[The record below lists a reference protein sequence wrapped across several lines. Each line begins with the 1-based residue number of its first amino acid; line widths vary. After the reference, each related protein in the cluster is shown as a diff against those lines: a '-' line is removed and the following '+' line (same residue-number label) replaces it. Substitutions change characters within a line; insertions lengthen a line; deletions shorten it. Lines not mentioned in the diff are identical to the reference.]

1 MGAEKDIIVAVELG
15 STAIRGIAG
24 KREPDGTMRI
34 LAISQEETN
43 DSIRKGLVDNIDKTT
58 QAISHVVKKINEE
71 LGITTKR
78 IFVGLSGQS
87 LKTMENKVPYQFA
100 QQTIIDN
107 KIIDQLKEINNSVVY
122 PQAKIHD
129 VIPQEY
135 KIGNRHIQD
144 PVGMQCEQIE
154 ARFINVVARNGM
166 SENVERC
173 VKNAGLEV
181 ADLFISPICLADCL
195 LTANEKRSGCALV
208 DIGADT
214 TTISV
219 YYSNILRHLVVI
231 PLGGNNVTTDISTK
245 SIELGE
251 AEQLKLKY
259 GTAWHEN
266 EEEPNKNKIQ
276 ISYDRTIT
284 EGELSNITEARY
296 EEIIVNIWAHIKQYN
311 DKLLSGILLTGGA
324 SKAKN
329 LIKAITEYSQTDKQ
343 IRIAKG
349 LPLNISM
356 AYNIHIPEDN
366 NLYTLMAL
374 LMKGDQ
380 NCVGEEQEAVTLEP
394 EITAQET
401 QEPTEDIAPKQEESM
416 VEEGTNIQEEE
427 VKAEEK
433 EKPKKDGGVTKKI
446 HSMFS
451 VIKKML
457 TDPEEEEE
465 IIDEK

>member
-34 LAISQEETN
+34 LAIAQEETN

-71 LGITTKR
+71 LGISTKR
-78 IFVGLSGQS
+78 VFMGLSGQS
-87 LKTMENKVPYQFA
+87 LRTLENKVPYQFA
-100 QQTIIDN
+100 EKTLIDN
-107 KIIDQLKEINNSVVY
+107 KLIDQLKEINNGIVY

-135 KIGNRHIQD
+135 RIGNRYIQD
-144 PVGMQCEQIE
+144 PVGMQSEQIE

-166 SENVERC
+166 SENIERC

-181 ADLFISPICLADCL
+181 ADLFISPICLADSL
-195 LTANEKRSGCALV
+195 LSANEKRSGCALV

-219 YYSNILRHLVVI
+219 YYSNLLRHLVVI

-259 GTAWHEN
+259 GTAWHES
-266 EEEPNKNKIQ
+266 EEEPDKNKIQ
-276 ISYDRTIT
+276 ISFDRTIT
-284 EGELSNITEARY
+284 EGELYNITEARY
-296 EEIIVNIWAHIKQYN
+296 EEIIVNIWAHIEPYK

-329 LIKAITEYSQTDKQ
+329 LAKAITEYTQTDKQ
-343 IRIAKG
+343 IRFAKG
-349 LPLNISM
+349 LPLNIKLAS
-356 AYNIHIPEDN
+356 NIHIPEDS
-366 NLYTLMAL
+366 NLNTLMAL
-374 LMKGDQ
+374 LLKGDQ
-380 NCVGEEQEAVTLEP
+380 NCVGEAPEATEVSPVAAEESTV
-394 EITAQET
+394 EISPKED
-401 QEPTEDIAPKQEESM
+401 EPTVLEGADSQQEEKP
-416 VEEGTNIQEEE
+416 EEE
-427 VKAEEK
+427 K
-433 EKPKKDGGVTKKI
+433 KPKKDGNVKKKI
-446 HSMFS
+446 HNVFN

-465 IIDEK
+465 EITDEN

>member
-34 LAISQEETN
+34 LAFAQEETN
-43 DSIRKGLVDNIDKTT
+43 DCIRKGLVDNIDKTT
-58 QAISHVVKKINEE
+58 QAISHVIKKINEE

-87 LKTMENKVPYQFA
+87 LRTMENKVPYQFA
-100 QQTIIDN
+100 EKTIIDN
-107 KIIDQLKEINNSVVY
+107 KLIDQLKEINNGVVY

-135 KIGNRHIQD
+135 KIGNRYIQD

-154 ARFINVVARNGM
+154 ARFVNVVARNGM

-195 LTANEKRSGCALV
+195 LNANEKRSGCALV

-231 PLGGNNVTTDISTK
+231 PLGGSNVTTDISTK

-259 GTAWHEN
+259 GTAWHES
-266 EEEPNKNKIQ
+266 EEEPSKNKIQ
-276 ISYDRTIT
+276 LSYDRTIT
-284 EGELSNITEARY
+284 EGELYNITEARY

-329 LIKAITEYSQTDKQ
+329 LVKAITEYTQTDKQ
-343 IRIAKG
+343 VRLVKG
-349 LPLNISM
+349 MPMNISH
-356 AYNIHIPEDN
+356 AYNVHIPEDN
-366 NLYTLMAL
+366 NLNTLMAL
-374 LMKGDQ
+374 LLKGDQ
-380 NCVGEEQEAVTLEP
+380 NCVGETPETTTDTTPVTD
-394 EITAQET
+394 QET
-401 QEPTEDIAPKQEESM
+401 VEVTEEKAPKQEENVVAE
-416 VEEGTNIQEEE
+416 VENTTEEE
-427 VKAEEK
+427 KGE
-433 EKPKKDGGVTKKI
+433 EKPKKDGGVSKKI
-446 HSMFS
+446 RNMFG

-465 IIDEK
+465 IIDEN

>member
-34 LAISQEETN
+34 LAIAQEETN

-71 LGITTKR
+71 LGISTKR
-78 IFVGLSGQS
+78 VFMGLSGQS
-87 LKTMENKVPYQFA
+87 LRTLENKVPYQFA
-100 QQTIIDN
+100 EKTLIDN
-107 KIIDQLKEINNSVVY
+107 KLIDQLKEINNGIVY

-135 KIGNRHIQD
+135 RIGNRYIQD
-144 PVGMQCEQIE
+144 PVGMQSEQIE

-166 SENVERC
+166 SENIERC

-181 ADLFISPICLADCL
+181 ADLFISPICLADSL
-195 LTANEKRSGCALV
+195 LSANEKRSGCALV

-219 YYSNILRHLVVI
+219 YYSNLLRHLVVI

-259 GTAWHEN
+259 GTAWHES
-266 EEEPNKNKIQ
+266 EEEPDKNKIQ
-276 ISYDRTIT
+276 ISFDRTIT
-284 EGELSNITEARY
+284 EGELYNITEARY
-296 EEIIVNIWAHIKQYN
+296 EEIIVNIWAHIEPYK

-329 LIKAITEYSQTDKQ
+329 LAKAITEYTQTDKQ
-343 IRIAKG
+343 IRFAKG
-349 LPLNISM
+349 LPLNIKLAS
-356 AYNIHIPEDN
+356 NIHIPEDS
-366 NLYTLMAL
+366 NLNTLMAL
-374 LMKGDQ
+374 LLKGDQ
-380 NCVGEEQEAVTLEP
+380 NCVGEAPEATEAGPVAP
-394 EITAQET
+394 E
-401 QEPTEDIAPKQEESM
+401 EPTVEISPKEDEPTVLEGADSQQEEKP
-416 VEEGTNIQEEE
+416 EEE
-427 VKAEEK
+427 K
-433 EKPKKDGGVTKKI
+433 KPKKDGNVKKKI
-446 HSMFS
+446 HNVFN

-465 IIDEK
+465 EITDEN

>member
-58 QAISHVVKKINEE
+58 QAISHVVKKINED
-71 LGITTKR
+71 LGICTKR
-78 IFVGLSGQS
+78 VFVGLSGQS
-87 LKTMENKVPYQFA
+87 LRTLENNVPYQFA
-100 QQTIIDN
+100 EKTLIDN
-107 KIIDQLKEINNSVVY
+107 KIIDQLKEINNGVVY

-135 KIGNRHIQD
+135 KIGNRYVQD

-166 SENVERC
+166 SENIERC
-173 VKNAGLEV
+173 VKNAGLEM

-195 LTANEKRSGCALV
+195 LSANEKRSGCALV
-208 DIGADT
+208 DFGADT

-259 GTAWHEN
+259 GTAWHEP
-266 EEEPNKNKIQ
+266 EEEPNKTPIQ
-276 ISYDRTIT
+276 ISFDRTIT
-284 EGELSNITEARY
+284 EGELRNITEARY

-324 SKAKN
+324 SKAKH
-329 LIKAITEYSQTDKQ
+329 LVKAITEYTQTDKQ
-343 IRIAKG
+343 IRLTKG
-349 LPLNISM
+349 LPLNISL
-356 AYNIHIPEDN
+356 AYNVHIPEEG

-374 LMKGDQ
+374 LLKGDQ
-380 NCVGEEQEAVTLEP
+380 NCVGEAPV
-394 EITAQET
+394 ITDISSTET
-401 QEPTEDIAPKQEESM
+401 E
-416 VEEGTNIQEEE
+416 
-427 VKAEEK
+427 EEK
-433 EKPKKDGGVTKKI
+433 EKAGDDITSKQNETVIIENGNDSAEEMPSEQEKPKKNGGVKKKI
-446 HSMFS
+446 NNFFHTLNSWLS
-451 VIKKML
+451 EPE
-457 TDPEEEEE
+457 DDEEEKN
-465 IIDEK
+465 DEK

>member
-34 LAISQEETN
+34 LAFAQEETN
-43 DSIRKGLVDNIDKTT
+43 DCIRKGLVDNIDKTT
-58 QAISHVVKKINEE
+58 QAISHVIKKINEE

-87 LKTMENKVPYQFA
+87 LRTMENKVPYQFA
-100 QQTIIDN
+100 EKTIIDN
-107 KIIDQLKEINNSVVY
+107 KLIDQLKEINNGVVY

-135 KIGNRHIQD
+135 KIGNRYIQD

-154 ARFINVVARNGM
+154 ARFVNVVARNGM

-195 LTANEKRSGCALV
+195 LNANEKRSGCALV

-231 PLGGNNVTTDISTK
+231 PLGGSNVTTDISTK

-259 GTAWHEN
+259 GTAWHES
-266 EEEPNKNKIQ
+266 EEEPSKNKIQ
-276 ISYDRTIT
+276 LSYDRTIT
-284 EGELSNITEARY
+284 EGELYNITEARY

-329 LIKAITEYSQTDKQ
+329 LVKAITEYTQTDKQ
-343 IRIAKG
+343 VRLVKG
-349 LPLNISM
+349 MPMNISH
-356 AYNIHIPEDN
+356 AYNVHIPEDN
-366 NLYTLMAL
+366 NLNTLMAL
-374 LMKGDQ
+374 LLKGDQ
-380 NCVGEEQEAVTLEP
+380 NCVGETP
-394 EITAQET
+394 ETTTDTTPDTDQET
-401 QEPTEDIAPKQEESM
+401 VEVTEEKTPKQEENVVAE
-416 VEEGTNIQEEE
+416 VENTTEEE
-427 VKAEEK
+427 KGE
-433 EKPKKDGGVTKKI
+433 EKPKKDGGVSKKI
-446 HSMFS
+446 RNMFG

-465 IIDEK
+465 IIDEN

>member
-15 STAIRGIAG
+15 STAIRAIAG

-34 LAISQEETN
+34 LAISQEETT

-71 LGITTKR
+71 LGIYTKR
-78 IFVGLSGQS
+78 VFVGLSGQS
-87 LKTMENKVPYQFA
+87 LRTMENKVPYQFA
-100 QQTIIDN
+100 GKTIINND
-107 KIIDQLKEINNSVVY
+107 IIDQLKEINNDIVY

-135 KIGNRHIQD
+135 RIGNRYVQD
-144 PVGMQCEQIE
+144 PVGMQCEHIE
-154 ARFINVVARNGM
+154 ARFINVVARTGI
-166 SENVERC
+166 SENIERC
-173 VKNAGLEV
+173 IKNAGLEM

-195 LTANEKRSGCALV
+195 LSANEKRSGCALV
-208 DIGADT
+208 DMGADT

-231 PLGGNNVTTDISTK
+231 PLGGSNVTTDITTK

-276 ISYDRTIT
+276 ISFDRTIT
-284 EGELSNITEARY
+284 EDELSNITEARY
-296 EEIIVNIWAHIKQYN
+296 EEIIVNIWAHIKPYD

-329 LIKAITEYSQTDKQ
+329 LVKAITEYAQTDKQ
-343 IRIAKG
+343 VRLTKG
-349 LPLNISM
+349 LPLNITL
-356 AYNIHIPEDN
+356 AYNVHIPEDT

-374 LMKGDQ
+374 LLKGDQ
-380 NCVGEEQEAVTLEP
+380 NCTGEAPSVPQEDYTD
-394 EITAQET
+394 
-401 QEPTEDIAPKQEESM
+401 TEKEESGS
-416 VEEGTNIQEEE
+416 EGPDTTIEPAMAIDNDTVVTEQSTE
-427 VKAEEK
+427 
-433 EKPKKDGGVTKKI
+433 PDTQKKDGGAKNKI
-446 HSMFS
+446 RRFFKA
-451 VIKKML
+451 INNML
-457 TDPEEEEE
+457 SEPEEDEEE
-465 IIDEK
+465 KNDEK

>member
-15 STAIRGIAG
+15 STAIRAIAG

-34 LAISQEETN
+34 LAIAQEETT

-71 LGITTKR
+71 LGIFVTR
-78 IFVGLSGQS
+78 VFVGLSGQS
-87 LKTMENKVPYQFA
+87 LRTMENKVPYQFA
-100 QQTIIDN
+100 EKTIITNDV
-107 KIIDQLKEINNSVVY
+107 IDQLKEINNDVVY

-135 KIGNRHIQD
+135 RIGNRNVQD
-144 PVGMQCEQIE
+144 PVGMQCEHIE
-154 ARFINVVARNGM
+154 ARFINVVARTGVSDNI
-166 SENVERC
+166 ERC
-173 VKNAGLEV
+173 IKNAGLEM

-195 LTANEKRSGCALV
+195 LSANEKRSGCALV
-208 DIGADT
+208 DMGADT

-231 PLGGNNVTTDISTK
+231 PLGGNNVTTDITTK
-245 SIELGE
+245 SIEQGE

-276 ISYDRTIT
+276 ISFDRTIT
-284 EGELSNITEARY
+284 EDELSNIIEARY
-296 EEIIVNIWAHIKQYN
+296 EEIIVNIWAHIEPYK

-329 LIKAITEYSQTDKQ
+329 LTKAIKECTHFDKQ
-343 IRIAKG
+343 IRLAKG
-349 LPLNISM
+349 LPLNITLAS
-356 AYNIHIPEDN
+356 NVHVTEDS

-374 LMKGDQ
+374 LLKGDQ
-380 NCVGEEQEAVTLEP
+380 NCTGEIPAVPQDISTEEIKEETVDEKATMPDEPIVVEGNETTPTEQAPEP
-394 EITAQET
+394 E
-401 QEPTEDIAPKQEESM
+401 K
-416 VEEGTNIQEEE
+416 
-427 VKAEEK
+427 
-433 EKPKKDGGVTKKI
+433 TKKEGGAKNKI
-446 HSMFS
+446 RRFFKA
-451 VIKKML
+451 INNML
-457 TDPEEEEE
+457 SEPEEDE
-465 IIDEK
+465 DEKNDEK